1 MNVCICVKTL
11 NYGMG
16 GVSTHILDLCKQ
28 YAQNDLIDEVIVCCD
43 GGEHIPVLKSI
54 PKVCYEEI
62 PFKQYGMDLKGVCK
76 TCHAMWNKIRDKK
89 VDIIHVHS
97 QRLLI
102 AAHLIKLLH
111 GIPYLWTNHI
121 DLIPS
126 RKVFQVM
133 CAVMKFPIISV
144 SRELRDMMINEFH
157 CNPKHCYV
165 VNNGTDLDN
174 LAPLTDFERAALE
187 QKYHIN
193 REKTPYVICLLSRI
207 VFGKGQMYLL
217 QAINKLEEKDK
228 IKVILAGHTYPT
240 EEAYRKNLELFSTE
254 HQIDTEYL
262 DYSKPRDVFGVS
274 DLFVL
279 PSLKEGFPL
288 VAIEALAMDCA
299 VIRSRTPGWQE
310 MQDWVEVVEKEDIDG
325 LAQRIHEV
333 IENGFNREKTEAG
346 RNAVYQKFTKEIC
359 ANNTI
364 AVYKKV
370 IAK

>member
-1 MNVCICVKTL
+1 MNICICVKTL

-28 YAQNDLIDEVIVCCD
+28 YAKNELIDKVIVCCD
-43 GGEHIPVLKSI
+43 GGEHIPTLKSI
-54 PKVCYEEI
+54 PKVTYKEI
-62 PFKQYGMDLKGVCK
+62 PFKQYGMKFKGVWKSYC
-76 TCHAMWNKIRDKK
+76 AMWEAIKNEHI
-89 VDIIHVHS
+89 DIVHVHS
-97 QRLLI
+97 QRLVLV
-102 AAHLIKLLH
+102 AQVIKMLH
-111 GIPYLWTNHI
+111 GIPYIWTNHI
-121 DLIPS
+121 DLIPHK
-126 RKVFQVM
+126 KVFKAM
-133 CAVMKFPIISV
+133 CALFRFPIISV
-144 SRELRDMMINEFH
+144 SQELKNLMITEFH
-157 CNPKHCYV
+157 CNEKRCYV
-165 VNNGTDLDN
+165 VNNGTDLD
-174 LAPLTDFERAALE
+174 LLIPLSADERRKLE
-187 QKYHIN
+187 QAYHID

-217 QAINKLEEKDK
+217 QAINKLEEKSK
-228 IKVILAGHTYPT
+228 IKVIFAGHTYPT

-279 PSLKEGFPL
+279 PSLKEGFAL